1 MRKVVLMAL
10 AATALFFNA
19 NAQDSTPATTEEDK
33 GKFTFSGY
41 LDSYYLGNFN
51 KPLSRLNTGA
61 SGLDEG
67 GVTVIGGNARAFDAV
82 AGQFSLGLVQTKAV
96 YSNKK
101 SEAVI
106 DLTFGPNADLG
117 NYGNYVGPL
126 GGGSTALA
134 IKQAYFTYK
143 ATDKLSFT
151 AGQFGTHIGYEV
163 IDAPINYN
171 YSLSNLFNNGPFYHI
186 GLKGTYAFSDK
197 VALMAGIVNN
207 IDNLYDNN
215 RAKAIISQ
223 LYVQPVSGWNVYLN
237 WIGSNEAPSQ
247 TTVDGAYY
255 SLFDL
260 TTSYQVTEKFFL
272 GLNAAM
278 GSEKAGSGQDA
289 NTWGGVALYSNV
301 AISDVFG
308 LGARYEYFD
317 NTSGVRAV
325 RNGLGAGTTVNSVTV
340 TGNFTLA
347 DGHLLIKP
355 EYRLDSYPKLSG
367 GGNEQHQKFEDSD
380 GVFSKNTQ
388 STLTLAFIYKF

>member
-1 MRKVVLMAL
+1 MRKVVLLAL

-41 LDSYYLGNFN
+41 LDSYYLSNFN
-51 KPLSRLNTGA
+51 KPLSRRNTGA

-67 GVTVIGGNARAFDAV
+67 VTVGGGNARAFDYV

-106 DLTFGPNADLG
+106 DLTFGPNADMG

-126 GGGSTALA
+126 GGGSTALG

-207 IDNLYDNN
+207 IDNLNDNN

-237 WIGSNEAPSQ
+237 WIGSNEAPSS
-247 TTVDGAYY
+247 TSIDGAYY

-260 TTSYQVTEKFFL
+260 TTSYQITEKFFM

-278 GSEKAGSGQDA
+278 GSEKGGSGQDA
-289 NTWGGVALYSNV
+289 STWGGVALYSNV

-317 NTSGVRAV
+317 NTSGVRGV